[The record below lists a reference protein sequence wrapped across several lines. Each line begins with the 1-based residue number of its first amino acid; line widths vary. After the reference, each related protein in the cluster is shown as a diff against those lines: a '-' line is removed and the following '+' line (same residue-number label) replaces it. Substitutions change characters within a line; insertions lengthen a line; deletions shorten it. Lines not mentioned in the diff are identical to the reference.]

1 MKYLVVALLA
11 FVALASAVPLSE
23 EENQFLFVAWAKQH
37 DKVYTHDEFFTRYSI
52 FKSNLDL
59 IRKHNAGSHSYT
71 LAMNKFGDMTR
82 EEFKGKM
89 TGYKR
94 TDLTQFRSVNSIEAN
109 VTVPAAVDWRKKN
122 AVTGV
127 KDQGQ
132 CGSCWSFSAT
142 GSMEGA
148 WAIAKGKLVSLSEQ
162 QLVDCSTAQGNQ
174 GCNGGLMDYAFQYV
188 ISNKGIC
195 SEQSYP
201 YTATGPNTCQTSCSS
216 VASISS
222 FNDVPA
228 NDNDNL
234 LASVAKGPVSVAI
247 EADQSVFQ
255 FYSSGVLD
263 DASCGT
269 QLDHG
274 VLAVGYD
281 HDASSGKDYWIV
293 KNSWGGSWGNQ
304 GYVWIRRDKGSSPGI
319 CGIAMEASYPVV

>member
-1 MKYLVVALLA
+1 MRLLIALVGL
-11 FVALASAVPLSE
+11 VALASAATLTPLTE
-23 EENQFLFVAWAKQH
+23 EENQFLFVAWAKEH
-37 DKVYTHDEFFTRYSI
+37 GKVYTHDEFFARYST
-52 FKSNLDL
+52 FKKNLAT
-59 IRKHNAGSHSYT
+59 IRAHNAGKHTFT

-89 TGYKR
+89 TGYKAR
-94 TDLTQFRSVNSIEAN
+94 AHLPRNIVKASNASAPMD
-109 VTVPAAVDWRKKN
+109 AVDWRTKG

-148 WAIAKGKLVSLSEQ
+148 VAIKTGTLTSLSEQ

-174 GCNGGLMDYAFQYV
+174 GCNGGLMDYAFQFV
-188 ISNKGIC
+188 VANGGIC
-195 SEQSYP
+195 SESDYP
-201 YTATGPNTCQTSCSS
+201 YTATGPNTCQTTCS
-216 VASISS
+216 
-222 FNDVPA
+222 P
-228 NDNDNL
+228 
-234 LASVAKGPVSVAI
+234 VAKISGFQDVNPMDEGALATAVAQGPVSVAI

-255 FYSSGVLD
+255 FYSSGVLN

-281 HDASSGKDYWIV
+281 TDPTGGPYWIV
-293 KNSWGGSWGNQ
+293 KNSWGASWGNQ
-304 GYVWIRRDKGSSPGI
+304 GYVWIAKGTGGAGI
-319 CGIAMEASYPVV
+319 CGIASEPSYPTA